1 MKKIITAFILTVF
14 LLQSVTTYGQELIL
28 PDREI
33 LETYNSDLDID
44 QLIEELPEDASL
56 EVPYLWLVNRDN
68 RIVEPTDITL
78 AYTGGG
84 IPYSDEIVEPFEAL
98 ITAAELDGHYLYA
111 VSGYRSVAQQAA
123 NFEARLNLNMS
134 DGLDYD
140 TAYYYTDMFVAPAD
154 ASEHSTGLAI
164 DLLGYDWDQYGGD
177 LHQAYGQ
184 YPSAIWLAEE
194 SDAYGF
200 VVRYLDGKQDITG
213 YEYEPWHFRY
223 VGVEHAEFMN
233 EYDLVLEEYLALIQM
248 RDESK
253 SETE

>member
-1 MKKIITAFILTVF
+1 MKKIISIFILAIF
-14 LLQSVTTYGQELIL
+14 LFQPLSASSQELIL
-28 PDREI
+28 PERETI
-33 LETYNSDLDID
+33 EAYNPELNID
-44 QLIEELPEDASL
+44 ELIEALPEGASL
-56 EVPYLWLVNRDN
+56 EDPYLWLVNRDN
-68 RIVEPTDITL
+68 RITDPTEMPL

-84 IPYSDEIVEPFEAL
+84 IPYSAEIVEPFEAL
-98 ITAAELDGHYLYA
+98 ITGAELDGHYLYA

-134 DGLDYD
+134 EGLDYD

-194 SDAYGF
+194 GDEYGF
-200 VVRYLDGKQDITG
+200 IVRYLDGKQDITG

-223 VGVEHAEFMN
+223 VGAEHAQFMN
-233 EYDLVLEEYLALIQM
+233 DYNLVLEEYLALIQM
-248 RDESK
+248 RDEAQ
-253 SETE
+253 SE